1 MEIYARKIL
10 YICIKPITMLRL
22 SLIIATYNRAELLLT
37 ALQSVV
43 EQDAPKTDWECV
55 VVNNN
60 STDDTAQRFEEFA
73 AAHPDVQLRM
83 VCEKRQ
89 GLSYARNRGI
99 GESVGEYIAII
110 DDDERIA
117 PGFISS
123 YIALFDSTPDA
134 VAAGGPIVAEYPSGK
149 PRWMSHF
156 TERPIAN
163 TMYFGDKV
171 RLFPQGRIP
180 GGGNM
185 AIRRSGVKRYGVFD
199 TSLGYVGE
207 QLIGGEECDLFER
220 LQIAE
225 AKYYYVPGAVM
236 YHIIPKEKLTREY
249 LSRLSYN
256 VGVSQLRRARYYHR
270 IGRVK
275 FMECVKWIVT
285 LLLAIVYGLTL
296 QWGKAK
302 HLLIMR
308 YQITRGLWSKN
319 I

>member
-1 MEIYARKIL
+1 
-10 YICIKPITMLRL
+10 MLRL
-22 SLIIATYNRAELLLT
+22 SLVIATYNRADSLLT

-43 EQDAPKTDWECV
+43 EQDAPKDQWECV

-60 STDDTAQRFEEFA
+60 STDDTAARFKEFA
-73 AAHPDVQLRM
+73 EAHPDVTLRM
-83 VCEKRQ
+83 VDEVRQ

-117 PGFISS
+117 PEFISS
-123 YIALFDSTPDA
+123 YISLFDSTPDA
-134 VAAGGPIVAEYPSGK
+134 VAAGGPIVAEYPSGR
-149 PRWMSHF
+149 PRWMSCF

-171 RLFPQGRIP
+171 RLFPAGRIP

-185 AIRRSGVKRYGVFD
+185 ALRRDAVRRYGVFD

-207 QLIGGEECDLFER
+207 QLIGGEESDLFER
-220 LQIAE
+220 LRIAD
-225 AKYYYVPGAVM
+225 AKYYYVPKAVM
-236 YHIIPKEKLTREY
+236 YHIIPKEKLTKEY

-270 IGRVK
+270 KGRVRVVEL
-275 FMECVKWIVT
+275 FKWVVT
-285 LLLAIVYGLTL
+285 IILAAWYFITL

-302 HLLIMR
+302 YLLLLR
-308 YQITRGLWSKN
+308 YNITRGLWCK
-319 I
+319 

>member
-1 MEIYARKIL
+1 
-10 YICIKPITMLRL
+10 MLRL
-22 SLIIATYNRAELLLT
+22 SLVIATYNRAESLLVTLNSVAEQT
-37 ALQSVV
+37 APT
-43 EQDAPKTDWECV
+43 EQWECI

-60 STDDTAQRFEEFA
+60 STDNTEEQFTEFA
-73 AAHPDVQLRM
+73 QAHPDLRLRM
-83 VCEKRQ
+83 VKELRQ
-89 GLSYARNRGI
+89 GLSFARNRGI
-99 GESVGEYIAII
+99 GEGEGEYIAII

-117 PGFISS
+117 PDFISS
-123 YIALFDSTPDA
+123 YIELFDSTPDA
-134 VAAGGPIVAEYPSGK
+134 MAAGGPIVAEYPTGK
-149 PRWMSHF
+149 PCWMSRF

-171 RLFPQGRIP
+171 CVFPAGRIP

-185 AIRRSGVKRYGVFD
+185 ALRRSAVKRYGVFD
-199 TSLGYVGE
+199 TALGYVGE

-236 YHIIPKEKLTREY
+236 YHIIPKEKLTQEY

-256 VGVSQLRRARYYHR
+256 VGVSQLRRASYYHR

-275 FMECVKWIVT
+275 FKECIKW
-285 LLLAIVYGLTL
+285 AITIALMAWYGITL
-296 QWGKAK
+296 QWSKAK
-302 HLLIMR
+302 YLFIMR
-308 YQITRGLWSKN
+308 RQISRGLWSKN

>member
-1 MEIYARKIL
+1 MI
-10 YICIKPITMLRL
+10 RL
-22 SLIIATYNRAELLLT
+22 SIVIATYNRSSQLLNL
-37 ALQSVV
+37 LQSVV
-43 EQDAPKTDWECV
+43 EQTLPRQEWECV

-60 STDDTAQRFEEFA
+60 STDDTASAFETFSA
-73 AAHPDVQLRM
+73 RYPDCNLRM
-83 VCEKRQ
+83 VLEPNQ

-99 GESVGEYIAII
+99 RESEGEYIAIV

-117 PGFISS
+117 PDFISS
-123 YIALFDSTPDA
+123 YIELFDSTPDA
-134 VAAGGPIVAEYPSGK
+134 MAAGGPIVAEYPTGK
-149 PRWMSHF
+149 PRWMSRF

-171 RLFPQGRIP
+171 RIFPSGRIP

-185 AIRRSGVKRYGVFD
+185 ALRRAAVKRYGVFD
-199 TSLGYVGE
+199 TALGYVGE

-236 YHIIPKEKLTREY
+236 YHIIPKEKLSLEY

-256 VGVSQLRRARYYHR
+256 VGVSQVRRARYYHR

-275 FMECVKWIVT
+275 IKECIKWCAT
-285 LLLAIVYGLTL
+285 LLLAAWYGITL
-296 QWGKAK
+296 QWSKAK
-302 HLLIMR
+302 YLLVMR
-308 YQITRGLWSKN
+308 WNITRGIWSKS